1 MYVDYLIGC
10 LIDWLIDWFVDWL
23 MDGLDRIDKIDRCKK
38 RLKMPKE
45 QSETVNQRR
54 ADNPMAKRKQTTGQK
69 DKLW

>member
-1 MYVDYLIGC
+1 MDGWM
-10 LIDWLIDWFVDWL
+10 DGRT
-23 MDGLDRIDKIDRCKK
+23 DGLDRIDKIDRCKK

-69 DKLW
+69 DKHNDR

>member
-1 MYVDYLIGC
+1 MDGWM
-10 LIDWLIDWFVDWL
+10 DGW

-54 ADNPMAKRKQTTGQK
+54 ADNTMAKRKQTTGQK
-69 DKLW
+69 DKL

>member
-1 MYVDYLIGC
+1 MDGWM
-10 LIDWLIDWFVDWL
+10 DGRTDGRT
-23 MDGLDRIDKIDRCKK
+23 DGLDRIDKIDRCKK

-69 DKLW
+69 DKL